1 MKEKIFGEFFDTLV
15 KELSSQA
22 KEERV
27 KNISELHQV
36 KPYIEGVLN
45 SREMRAKK
53 NKNNR
58 GAQNNNNRSTE
69 ILQSSTPKAR
79 EPAAKFKSEAKPT
92 LDQKVQGEPGLET
105 KQAQLQHQQGY
116 NQGTTIPF
124 DNMVDQQMDPNQQQN
139 IEEAQSSVNQ
149 FDMSDAKVLAQ
160 QKLYNQNVQPS
171 VNTGEYQLAG

>member
-53 NKNNR
+53 NKNR
-58 GAQNNNNRSTE
+58 SAQNNRSTE

-79 EPAAKFKSEAKPT
+79 EPASKFKSEAKAMVE
-92 LDQKVQGEPGLET
+92 QKGESSLET
-105 KQAQLQHQQGY
+105 KQAQLQPGY
-116 NQGTTIPF
+116 NQETTIPF
-124 DNMVDQQMDPNQQQN
+124 GNTTDQQMVPNQQQI
-139 IEEAQSSVNQ
+139 IEEPQSSVNQ
-149 FDMSDAKVLAQ
+149 FDMSDTKVLAQ
-160 QKLYNQNVQPS
+160 QTPYNQNVQTS
-171 VNTGEYQLAG
+171 VNTGEYQLVG